1 MTVELYAVALVL
13 TGSHVHKRD
22 ASILGG
28 IDVFIY
34 FGPLAGASPT
44 MTFYDVLCVYLRT
57 KKPDSQLSDNSM
69 VLFQLLDVKQIN

>member
-44 MTFYDVLCVYLRT
+44 MTFYDVLCV
-57 KKPDSQLSDNSM
+57 
-69 VLFQLLDVKQIN
+69 